1 MKFGTEL
8 RVFGAYATVL
18 YSSSNVPIKASFNC
32 TFVDF
37 LSDFFFP
44 LMLLKGFRLNWLV
57 GGSAPK
63 IVCRT
68 RSILLIS

>member
-8 RVFGAYATVL
+8 RVLGAYATVM

-32 TFVDF
+32 NVVEF
-37 LSDFFFP
+37 LSEFFS
-44 LMLLKGFRLNWLV
+44 LMLLKGFRLNWVV
-57 GGSAPK
+57 GGSALK
-63 IVCRT
+63 TVCRT